1 VNGGA
6 TPQLRHPGE
15 TGRLSRASAFAP
27 PLGRH
32 VEPDGVRG
40 YYLDLS
46 VKAPEAQWPP
56 PWLRP
61 DAPVMHVTVAQFG
74 LGAFER
80 YLAGNGEGYLVAAR
94 GAGAW
99 LAERQIRGGP
109 LDGGLPHEFEM
120 PHTYNLSPGWLS
132 SMAQGQAASLLV
144 RLQLETGDAE
154 LGEAAS
160 RALSPLSVPVAQ
172 GGVLATLGD
181 GPFFEEYPTTP
192 SSLVLNG
199 EIFTVW
205 GVRDVALGLK
215 DPDTG
220 EQLRTATETLS
231 ANLDRWDTGYW
242 SRYDLFPH
250 PISNVASGSYHH
262 LHITQ
267 LRAMSQISPQ
277 AEFGRVADRFSAY
290 SEKRTNE
297 VRATAAKVAFRLMV
311 PRNRLLARRLPW
323 LRHVRGSS

>member
-1 VNGGA
+1 VNEGA
-6 TPQLRHPGE
+6 APQLRHPGE

-32 VEPDGVRG
+32 VEPDGIRG

-80 YLAGNGEGYLVAAR
+80 YLAGDGEGYLAAAR

-99 LAERQIRGGP
+99 LAERQIRGGT

-120 PHTYNLSPGWLS
+120 PHTYRLSPGWLS

-144 RLQLETGDAE
+144 RLRQEADDDE
-154 LGEAAS
+154 LGEAAK

-172 GGVLATLGD
+172 GGVLTELGG

-192 SSLVLNG
+192 PSQVLNG
-199 EIFTVW
+199 EIFTLW
-205 GVRDVALGLK
+205 GVRDVAIGLK
-215 DPDTG
+215 DAKAEED
-220 EQLRTATETLS
+220 LRAASEALE

-250 PISNVASGSYHH
+250 PIANVASGSYHH

-267 LRAMSQISPQ
+267 LRALSQIWPEAS
-277 AEFGRVADRFSAY
+277 FGRVAERFSSY
-290 SEKRTNE
+290 SERRANRA
-297 VRATAAKVAFRLMV
+297 RATAAKVAFRLLV
-311 PRNRLLARRLPW
+311 PRNRLLAGRLPW
-323 LRHVRGSS
+323 DRGGGGSR